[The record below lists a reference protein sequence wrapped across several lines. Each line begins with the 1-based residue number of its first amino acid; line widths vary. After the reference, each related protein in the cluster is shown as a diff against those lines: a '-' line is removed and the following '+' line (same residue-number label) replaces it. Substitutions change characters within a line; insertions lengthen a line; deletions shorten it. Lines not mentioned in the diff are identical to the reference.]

1 MIENEVYSRK
11 QILDNYLKPYKI
23 DGETVTF
30 VNNIGNQYHF
40 KKVEKGLEFISK
52 EKNRVKIILGFHK

>member
-1 MIENEVYSRK
+1 MIENKVYSEK

-23 DGETVTF
+23 EGERITF

-40 KKVEKGLEFISK
+40 KKVKDGLEFISK
-52 EKNRVKIILGFHK
+52 EKNLPKICKGFHE